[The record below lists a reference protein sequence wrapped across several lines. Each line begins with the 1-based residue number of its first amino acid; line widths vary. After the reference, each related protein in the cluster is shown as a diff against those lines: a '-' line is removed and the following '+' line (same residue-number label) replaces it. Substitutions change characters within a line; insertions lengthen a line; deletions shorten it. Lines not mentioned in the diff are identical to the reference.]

1 MYLNVNWPGGN
12 AVVDF
17 FEEKRVG
24 DNTDRS
30 GSYNDPKVIHRGD
43 VIIALQQYIVHCF
56 LLPLAIIS
64 SFAILQNL
72 LILLATSHG
81 KRE

>member
-17 FEEKRVG
+17 FEEKGVG

-30 GSYNDPKVIHRGD
+30 GSYNDPKVIHRGGD
-43 VIIALQQYIVHCF
+43 IIALQQYIVHCF

-64 SFAILQNL
+64 SFAILQNF
-72 LILLATSHG
+72 
-81 KRE
+81 

>member
-17 FEEKRVG
+17 FEEKGVG

-30 GSYNDPKVIHRGD
+30 GSYNDPKVIAGTWERMLCD
-43 VIIALQQYIVHCF
+43 
-56 LLPLAIIS
+56 LA
-64 SFAILQNL
+64 Q
-72 LILLATSHG
+72 
-81 KRE
+81 